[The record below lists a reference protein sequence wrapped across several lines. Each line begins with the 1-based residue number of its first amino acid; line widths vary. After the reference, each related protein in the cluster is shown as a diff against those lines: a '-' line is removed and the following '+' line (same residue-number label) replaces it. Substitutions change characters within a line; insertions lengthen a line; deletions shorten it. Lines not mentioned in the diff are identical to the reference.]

1 MSRDGS
7 RIAAIADEGPVWL
20 GDGSRKTRM
29 RGLSKPKGRWLSVA
43 LSADGARVAAA
54 GEQGWIQLWDTRS
67 GRLLR
72 TLRGN
77 KQDVQ
82 DLALS
87 ADGRLLLAGSK
98 DATIRLWDTRNGKQ
112 VWGVA
117 EEEGRFHSVT
127 LSADGTRAVTSGSSG
142 LRLWDIPK
150 EHVLAQTPYH
160 PGLVA
165 LSADALFI
173 AASGNNA
180 LWLMDTRSG
189 QRFRLPLD
197 GYGDEIE
204 TLSISPDGGYIAA
217 GSYSSSVRLWKAGQD
232 VSEDLVS
239 GRGQPPV
246 AVGFSQDGQRL
257 LSASRDGVVRLWNP
271 REPAS
276 GRILV
281 KLPAGPTV
289 LATSPAG
296 PFAVLSGSDGVLR
309 LWNLEE
315 EKEVRRYGEEG
326 GAAYYPVVFSAD
338 GKRLFAA
345 REEHGVDVWE
355 VETGQQVKR
364 LEPSGYEVTSFAAS
378 GEVVAAG
385 TRDGHIQLWKAQTL
399 EPLVR
404 LSGHEY
410 GIRTVSLSGDGKR
423 VLSVGEDSTVR
434 LWDAKT
440 GAQQECKEF
449 HISNDLPISAVFEP
463 GGQSFLVGNN
473 AGVIHR
479 FVFEHSSLGGGGQ
492 VK

>member
-1 MSRDGS
+1 M
-7 RIAAIADEGPVWL
+7 
-20 GDGSRKTRM
+20 
-29 RGLSKPKGRWLSVA
+29 A
-43 LSADGARVAAA
+43 LSR
-54 GEQGWIQLWDTRS
+54 
-67 GRLLR
+67 
-72 TLRGN
+72 
-77 KQDVQ
+77 
-82 DLALS
+82 
-87 ADGRLLLAGSK
+87 
-98 DATIRLWDTRNGKQ
+98 
-112 VWGVA
+112 
-117 EEEGRFHSVT
+117 
-127 LSADGTRAVTSGSSG
+127 DGTRAVTNGDSIQFWDLQKGS
-142 LRLWDIPK
+142 I
-150 EHVLAQTPYH
+150 LAESADNP
-160 PGLVA
+160 A
-165 LSADALFI
+165 RAMLSADNAFI
-173 AASGNNA
+173 ASGCSDA
-180 LWLMDTRSG
+180 LCLMDTRNG
-189 QRFRLPLD
+189 QWFKLALN
-197 GYGDEIE
+197 GQVSAIAA
-204 TLSISPDGGYIAA
+204 LVVSPDGKHVASA
-217 GSYSSSVRLWKAGQD
+217 SQSASVRLWGMAGGTSQ
-232 VSEDLVS
+232 ELAS
-239 GRGQPPV
+239 GREPPPV

-326 GAAYYPVVFSAD
+326 GAAYYPVAFSAD

-410 GIRTVSLSGDGKR
+410 GVRTVSLSADGKW